1 MHMRRKPWARP
12 ELAACPYYYD
22 RPHEHRGQWRG
33 QFTHPDAMLCVEMG
47 CGKGVSTTQM
57 AWENQ
62 ETNYVALD
70 VGRDVLGVFRR
81 NVAAQWGEQEVHN
94 LKLAACNIEY
104 ISQIFAPE
112 DRVGRIY
119 IHFCNPWSQKKKRD
133 KRRLTHPRQLLQY
146 RDFLVENGE
155 IYFKTDHD
163 GLFEDSIRYFEQAGF
178 EIVYLTRD
186 LHASGFAPNYQSEHE
201 RMYAGMGVPIKFLIA
216 RKAALPEGGFM
227 DADDEDDADDAITT
241 APQATADDR

>member
-12 ELAACPYYYD
+12 ELAVCPYYLD
-22 RPHEHRGQWRG
+22 MPHTARGVWRTRF
-33 QFTHPDAMLCVEMG
+33 QNPDAPLYVEMG

-57 AWENQ
+57 AYENRDV
-62 ETNYVALD
+62 NYVALD

-81 NVAAQWGEQEVHN
+81 NVAAAWGEERVEN
-94 LKLAACNIEY
+94 LMLGACNIEY
-104 ISQIFAPE
+104 ISQVFAPE
-112 DRVGRIY
+112 DRVERIY

-146 RDFLVENGE
+146 RDFLVEGGE

-163 GLFEDSIRYFEQAGF
+163 GLFEDSVGYFQEAGF
-178 EIVYLTRD
+178 EIVYITRD
-186 LHASGFAPNYQSEHE
+186 LHASGFVPNYQSEHE

-216 RKAALPEGGFM
+216 RKAALPTRPAE
-227 DADDEDDADDAITT
+227 ADG
-241 APQATADDR
+241 R